1 MVVRRLLHTLDAEGR
16 NRLETVTLSVYPAAR
31 STHHFAMHVTS
42 WVRGGKSGPCFD
54 DCSPRATGSA
64 PPWSGSRPILGGA
77 RLVRMN
83 LLHRRDGD
91 RRQSRRRQGDV
102 ERRERRLPGF
112 APQPESVLEPL
123 VAGGQ
128 GLTLRLRRCG
138 VAAIE
143 VIVQRT
149 QRLGD

>member
-42 WVRGGKSGPCFD
+42 WVRGGKSGPCID
-54 DCSPRATGSA
+54 DCSPRATRSA

-83 LLHRRDGD
+83 LLHRRDGGP
-91 RRQSRRRQGDV
+91 RPSPPPPRGASRP
-102 ERRERRLPGF
+102 ERPLP
-112 APQPESVLEPL
+112 
-123 VAGGQ
+123 
-128 GLTLRLRRCG
+128 
-138 VAAIE
+138 
-143 VIVQRT
+143 
-149 QRLGD
+149 